1 MSFFSE
7 ITAGIAAIRVLTGE
21 VSDTA
26 LLPAAVARLDDA
38 GAVELLQLASAV
50 GQMAERL
57 RVVAAGVVAQ
67 RSTTEAGHA
76 GLAQSQGHRNAVAL
90 VQQVTGTSRS
100 EAARQVR
107 VGTTLYDSAGAGA
120 ACAGAAGADAG
131 AGELEASVTSAGR
144 TDTANAEQCTGAVP
158 GTAAPWH
165 ACLGRALLN
174 GVISAAQHDAILRGL
189 GRPPERR
196 CGPQAAAQ
204 SAQSVQSVQ
213 SVQSAQPVEHDCVRE
228 ALEDAVRWSAAAD
241 RLVSEASHRTV
252 EDLAQ
257 ASRFVRDQ
265 LDPEGAEACYL
276 ARYAQRSFRMW
287 IDRDGLHR
295 GSLVCDDLSAARLR
309 AIFDSALRPRRGGPR
324 FVTAEEQTRAK
335 ALIEDPR
342 SNEQLAHDLILDLI
356 EAGSLA
362 TPETVYGTRQ
372 AGVRLVQLGESDGA
386 PAAGRFEDT
395 PATVPSGVVDQQVCA
410 SGIVPVTI
418 DRAGRPLD
426 VGREQR
432 LYTSRQ
438 RIALAIRDGGCRWP
452 GCDRPPAYCE
462 AHHIDEWQKD
472 QGRTD
477 LDRGVL
483 LCRFHHM
490 QLHANSWRIT
500 RTGDGTSARDG
511 TGVGFGDGDAGS
523 GSGSGSG
530 CFTLHDPD
538 GRAIPMRPRLELR
551 YAWGD
556 LGPPRQRFRLV
567 A

>member
-1 MSFFSE
+1 M
-7 ITAGIAAIRVLTGE
+7 
-21 VSDTA
+21 
-26 LLPAAVARLDDA
+26 
-38 GAVELLQLASAV
+38 ELLQLASTV

-67 RSTTEAGHA
+67 RSTREAGHA

-90 VQQVTGTSRS
+90 VQQVTGMSRS

-144 TDTANAEQCTGAVP
+144 TDTANAEQCTGAAP
-158 GTAAPWH
+158 GTVAPWH

-174 GVISAAQHDAILRGL
+174 GAISAAQHDAILRGL
-189 GRPPERR
+189 GRPPEHR

-204 SAQSVQSVQ
+204 SAQSAQSVQ
-213 SVQSAQPVEHDCVRE
+213 SVQPVEHDCVRE
-228 ALEDAVRWSAAAD
+228 ALEDAARWSAAAD

-265 LDPEGAEACYL
+265 LDPEGAEARYL
-276 ARYAQRSFRMW
+276 ARYEQRSFRIW

-309 AIFDSALRPRRGGPR
+309 AIFDSALRPRRGGPS

-372 AGVRLVQLGESDGA
+372 AGVRLVRLGESDGT

-438 RIALAIRDGGCRWP
+438 RIALAVRDGGCRWP

-523 GSGSGSG
+523 GLGPDSG
-530 CFTLHDPD
+530 CFMLHDPD